1 MKKIIIIF
9 LIISANVFSQT
20 KILTLE
26 ESIQVG
32 LKNSKDLLISKSKT
46 RYAEAKI
53 TEVGSQMLPQ
63 LQFSA
68 SYARL
73 SNISPFEVTVPFL
86 STPIKIQDPIL
97 NNYNLKLSLTQPL
110 FTGFRL
116 SSLKSASEYNYDA
129 SELDYDAEINNYAL
143 KIQEAFWNFYNA
155 QKIVD
160 LIKEQK
166 VSINKHLNDT
176 KNFMDNG
183 LATMN
188 DVLKLKVQLS
198 NVELKLID
206 SENNLDLARINFNR
220 VIGYDLNAETE
231 INTKDITP
239 AQNKFNID
247 ELITEGKANRKEVQ
261 SLEKRLLASTESVS
275 AANSGWFPNIFLFGD
290 VYYNRPNQRIMPQ
303 KDEFTETWDV
313 GVTLNWNLWNWGYTS
328 SQSTQAEELK
338 LQAETSLSQ
347 LKDAVEIEVTS
358 EYLNYNKSL
367 KKVEVAKTSVEQAE
381 ENYRLTNDKYDQQLA
396 SSSDL
401 IDAETYLLEAK
412 TNLATALVNYQL
424 SKFNLEKAIGRKIY

>member
-338 LQAETSLSQ
+338 LQTETSLSQ

-424 SKFNLEKAIGRKIY
+424 SKVNLEKAIGRKIY

>member
-32 LKNSKDLLISKSKT
+32 LKNSKDLLISKSKS
-46 RYAEAKI
+46 RYAKAKI

-303 KDEFTETWDV
+303 KDEFSETWDV

-338 LQAETSLSQ
+338 LQTETSLSQ

-424 SKFNLEKAIGRKIY
+424 SKVNLEKAIGRKIY

>member
-338 LQAETSLSQ
+338 LQTETSLSQ